1 MGTCSVE
8 DVIPFSGPRKAI
20 QFTSD
25 YWIFAGVSRTGTSSS
40 GMPIS
45 AYPSASPFRSKS
57 DGRPLLPK
65 THRPRSAGPELQQE
79 RNRHLCRNARPSR
92 WSLISLN
99 VCGPAWDRS
108 SMRFKPL
115 CGLGT
120 FLLHLLVLGR
130 IEPRLRVVH
139 CIRRCLGAVQG
150 ELKNDDTIG
159 IARDSPGHDCVSVQ
173 PLDLAHLLPAS
184 GCVQTGRQLR
194 G

>member
-1 MGTCSVE
+1 
-8 DVIPFSGPRKAI
+8 
-20 QFTSD
+20 
-25 YWIFAGVSRTGTSSS
+25 
-40 GMPIS
+40 
-45 AYPSASPFRSKS
+45 
-57 DGRPLLPK
+57 
-65 THRPRSAGPELQQE
+65 
-79 RNRHLCRNARPSR
+79 
-92 WSLISLN
+92 
-99 VCGPAWDRS
+99 
-108 SMRFKPL
+108 MRFKPL